1 MPIIP
6 KNKRKACRIKKDY
19 QRKNLEN
26 PFFKNRY
33 SAHHKKSGFGWKAY
47 VLIFCFCIFSVI
59 YVFFASP
66 LFEIKNVKIKGLG
79 RLPETAISERIWN
92 QASKGTF
99 WPSRRYN
106 IFLFDREEAAAELID
121 SFNFSKVDIDK
132 KLFHTISISI
142 EERPYAF
149 IWQEAG
155 KSYYSDSQGYLIKDN
170 EVKPED
176 LLLFPLIVNQSGREL
191 AANDYLDIDPDY
203 LVFIFSLKTE
213 VEKNGELSI
222 ESFIIDQ
229 EFKTVKVKFRDGL
242 LAYFNTK
249 EEALK
254 QLEKLLIVKKE
265 KIKDNLSVVNYLDL
279 RYGDKVYIGNK

>member
-1 MPIIP
+1 MPIIN
-6 KNKRKACRIKKDY
+6 KNKRKAYKIKKDY
-19 QRKNLEN
+19 QCKNLEN
-26 PFFKNRY
+26 PFFRNKHSVHN
-33 SAHHKKSGFGWKAY
+33 KKSGFGWKAY
-47 VLIFCFCIFSVI
+47 LSIFCFFILSII
-59 YVFFASP
+59 YLLFASP
-66 LFEIKNVKIKGLG
+66 LFEIRNIKIKGLG
-79 RLPETAISERIWN
+79 RLPETAISEKIWKEADN
-92 QASKGTF
+92 ARM
-99 WPSRRYN
+99 WPFQSYN
-106 IFLFDREEAAAELID
+106 IFLFDREGVSSDLID
-121 SFNFSKVDIDK
+121 DFNFSKVEIDK
-132 KLFHTISISI
+132 KFFHTISVTI

-155 KSYYSDSQGYLIKDN
+155 KNYYSDSNGYLIKDN

-176 LLLFPLIVNQSGREL
+176 LMLFPLIINQSGREL
-191 AANDYLDIDPDY
+191 AATDYLDIDPEY

-213 VEKNGELSI
+213 VEKNRELLI

-249 EEALK
+249 EDALK